1 LITLPSRTV
10 DRSTPDRPDRT
21 PLPWVTGTVAGL
33 AVLLAGMPV
42 QVLVR
47 DGWVGYAVAAV
58 AVVVATGLLLHR
70 RAVPLIAAAQC
81 LAVLV
86 LLTA

>member
-1 LITLPSRTV
+1 
-10 DRSTPDRPDRT
+10 
-21 PLPWVTGTVAGL
+21 
-33 AVLLAGMPV
+33 M
-42 QVLVR
+42 R

-70 RAVPLIAAAQC
+70 RAVPLIAAGQC

-86 LLTA
+86 LLTALVHRRRRARACCPGRPPSAGSAS